1 MEFRKVLVANR
12 GEIAVRIIRALH
24 QMNIEAV
31 AIYSEADRDALHV
44 RLADQ
49 AVCVG
54 PGPSAQSY
62 LNIPNIIS
70 AALLTGVDAIHPGYG
85 YLSERADFAE
95 ICESHGIVFI
105 GPPPAA
111 IQQMGDKAQAREFM
125 RQAGVPVLPG
135 SDGPVTSEA
144 QALAVAKEIG
154 YPVLIK
160 ASAGGG
166 GRGMRA
172 ARTPDELQR
181 LYHQARR
188 EAEAAFGS
196 GEVYLERLIERPRH
210 VEIQVLADQ
219 HGTAI
224 HLGERECSLQRRHQK
239 VVEEAPSPAVSPEL
253 RARMGEAALRGVR
266 ACGYVNAG
274 TVEFLL
280 DEEGNFYFLEMN
292 TRIQVEHPVT
302 EEVTGIDLVR
312 EQIRIAQGE
321 PLGYDQADVV
331 IRGHA
336 IEVRLNA

>member
-49 AVCVG
+49 AFCVG

-70 AALLTGVDAIHPGYG
+70 AAVLTGVDAIHPGYG

-111 IQQMGDKAQAREFM
+111 IQQMGDKAQARESCARRVCPSCPAATGPSPPSPGPGR
-125 RQAGVPVLPG
+125 RQGDRLPC
-135 SDGPVTSEA
+135 V
-144 QALAVAKEIG
+144 V
-154 YPVLIK
+154 K

-196 GEVYLERLIERPRH
+196 GEVYLERLSSGPGTWRSRCWPTSTGRPSTWGSGSAPCSAATRRWWRRRPRPRS
-210 VEIQVLADQ
+210 ARSC
-219 HGTAI
+219 GP
-224 HLGERECSLQRRHQK
+224 GWGRR
-239 VVEEAPSPAVSPEL
+239 PCGGFGPAG
-253 RARMGEAALRGVR
+253 M
-266 ACGYVNAG
+266 
-274 TVEFLL
+274 
-280 DEEGNFYFLEMN
+280 
-292 TRIQVEHPVT
+292 
-302 EEVTGIDLVR
+302 
-312 EQIRIAQGE
+312 
-321 PLGYDQADVV
+321 
-331 IRGHA
+331 
-336 IEVRLNA
+336 

>member
-312 EQIRIAQGE
+312 EQIRIAQGN
-321 PLGYDQADVV
+321 PWGM
-331 IRGHA
+331 IRLTWSSGA
-336 IEVRLNA
+336 TRSRSA